1 MPAGAGRKQIQSDYL
16 MLPAAAAWSRTVCKL
31 VKGPNLSLSSLW
43 FKRQG
48 KKVLSSVDKQ
58 EKMYKTGGNFTM
70 GLIYFILGIEKE
82 F

>member
-1 MPAGAGRKQIQSDYL
+1 MNPGNFKIGNVMPAGAWRKQIQSDYL

-58 EKMYKTGGNFTM
+58 EKMYKLVETSQRV
-70 GLIYFILGIEKE
+70 
-82 F
+82 